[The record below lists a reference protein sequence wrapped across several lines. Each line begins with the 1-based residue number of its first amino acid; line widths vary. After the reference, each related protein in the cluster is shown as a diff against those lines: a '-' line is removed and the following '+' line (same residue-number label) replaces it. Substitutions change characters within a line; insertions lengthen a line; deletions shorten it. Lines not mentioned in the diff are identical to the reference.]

1 MSLQTIASA
10 LILAAG
16 TGLLLMIGLVAW
28 VNWLIE
34 RGEFR

>member
-1 MSLQTIASA
+1 MTFMTIIPA
-10 LILAAG
+10 LIVVAG
-16 TGLLLMIGLVAW
+16 IGCFIMIGLVAW